1 MDNHKKLQEAAAW
14 VVELWMREPENP
26 KSDGLLE
33 RAVCELEELLPPEL
47 LTEVRTR
54 LKSGN

>member
-1 MDNHKKLQEAAAW
+1 
-14 VVELWMREPENP
+14 MREPENP